1 MRQSIEAEK
10 KLEREKIAA
19 YAVNHLPIVK
29 EFAMKL
35 GLVEIINNLIP
46 SEMDVEPGIIFLGL
60 ILDTLSGRTP
70 LYRLENFFPTRI
82 RNCFWEGRSVPVFLQ
97 IIT

>member
-10 KLEREKIAA
+10 KQEREKIAA

-46 SEMDVEPGIIFLGL
+46 SEMNAEPVL
-60 ILDTLSGRTP
+60 
-70 LYRLENFFPTRI
+70 FF
-82 RNCFWEGRSVPVFLQ
+82 SD
-97 IIT
+97 